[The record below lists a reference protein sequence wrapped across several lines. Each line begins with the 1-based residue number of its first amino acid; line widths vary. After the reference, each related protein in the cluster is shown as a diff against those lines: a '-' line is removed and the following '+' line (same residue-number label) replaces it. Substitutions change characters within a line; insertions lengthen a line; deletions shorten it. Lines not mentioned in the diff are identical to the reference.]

1 MFDDGSG
8 AGDAR
13 RFLAR
18 TGLEFP
24 LQRGGFAPGPRA
36 GREHD
41 VLMPADAADQPVSVR
56 SQVLDGR
63 LKVVDLERDTAQ
75 TKLVRP
81 SPRRA

>member
-1 MFDDGSG
+1 
-8 AGDAR
+8 
-13 RFLAR
+13 
-18 TGLEFP
+18 
-24 LQRGGFAPGPRA
+24 
-36 GREHD
+36 
-41 VLMPADAADQPVSVR
+41 MPADAADQPVTVR